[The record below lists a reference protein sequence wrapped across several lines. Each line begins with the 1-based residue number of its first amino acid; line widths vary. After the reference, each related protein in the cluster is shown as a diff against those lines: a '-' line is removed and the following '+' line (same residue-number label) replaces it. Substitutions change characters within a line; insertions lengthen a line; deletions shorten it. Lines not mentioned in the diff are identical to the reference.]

1 MGIMAVQG
9 EGDRRVGQGNLRLGY
24 TANEVSPPS
33 PAGSS
38 VRRWSVRGVPHWAE
52 ILLSGH
58 PLARAAQEEGV
69 AHLEGARAGGCQL
82 TVLLTT
88 EQQALPGREA

>member
-1 MGIMAVQG
+1 MGIMPVQG

-24 TANEVSPPS
+24 RANSFATQPG
-33 PAGSS
+33 GSS
-38 VRRWSVRGVPHWAE
+38 VRRWPVRGVPHWAE
-52 ILLSGH
+52 IPLSGH
-58 PLARAAQEEGV
+58 PLARAAQEEGI

-82 TVLLTT
+82 SGLLTT